1 MMAGRWMAI
10 AAVAGLLGVGLGAFG
25 AHGLEGRIS
34 ADALGTFEV
43 GVRYHMYHALALFA
57 VAWLVSMRPSRL
69 SSSAGVFLVCG
80 IVLFSGSLYGLV
92 LLDWRWLGFVTP
104 LGGVLLMFG
113 WLLMAIAALR
123 LPRDGMTTGATSTSE
138 SSCE

>member
-25 AHGLEGRIS
+25 SHGLEGRVS
-34 ADALGTFEV
+34 ADDLGTFEV

-69 SSSAGVFLVCG
+69 SSSAGVFLLSG
-80 IVLFSGSLYGLV
+80 IALFSGSLYGLV

-104 LGGVLLMFG
+104 LGGVFLMVG

-123 LPRDGMTTGATSTSE
+123 LPRVGMTTGTASKG
-138 SSCE
+138 SCE